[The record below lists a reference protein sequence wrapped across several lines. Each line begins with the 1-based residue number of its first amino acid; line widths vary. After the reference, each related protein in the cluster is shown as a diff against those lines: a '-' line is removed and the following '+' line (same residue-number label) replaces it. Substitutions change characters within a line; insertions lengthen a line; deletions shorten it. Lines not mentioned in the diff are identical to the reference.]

1 MADLK
6 FALWDSF
13 PESEVD
19 QGSSIADVYDR
30 HIGLARLAEE
40 VGYHSYFVIEHQ
52 NRELISS
59 PSVYLSAVAQQTN
72 TLRIGAMIWQLP
84 FHHPLRLAEEVGMLD
99 QLSHGRV
106 EFGTGIGIH
115 EHEFIRWGLDFYARG
130 EMSSEALEIIKMA
143 WSQNEVTYDGKYWQF
158 NEALPAP
165 KPFQQPTPPIWVGAH
180 SKAALDFAAKGNYHV
195 SQNIDI
201 DDVVAEKFNY
211 YRKVWH
217 ECKHPGPMPSI
228 FLQRIVHVAETDE
241 QAREEA
247 ESQLVG
253 RATIPAAGAMSSGG
267 SFGRSRISDS
277 KIGWGSS
284 PRAMGTESELPDNVE
299 RGRVFKMMGQ
309 SYDFSI
315 ENGVA
320 IIGSPET
327 VIRKIQ
333 EQKKYIGYDLL
344 ATTHGFGDMPPVL
357 VEKSIRLFGEEVI
370 PAFK

>member
-115 EHEFIRWGLDFYARG
+115 EHDTIWCTKL
-130 EMSSEALEIIKMA
+130 I
-143 WSQNEVTYDGKYWQF
+143 
-158 NEALPAP
+158 
-165 KPFQQPTPPIWVGAH
+165 FQA
-180 SKAALDFAAKGNYHV
+180 
-195 SQNIDI
+195 
-201 DDVVAEKFNY
+201 
-211 YRKVWH
+211 
-217 ECKHPGPMPSI
+217 
-228 FLQRIVHVAETDE
+228 
-241 QAREEA
+241 
-247 ESQLVG
+247 
-253 RATIPAAGAMSSGG
+253 PAARIHL
-267 SFGRSRISDS
+267 SFCVIFEDFH
-277 KIGWGSS
+277 
-284 PRAMGTESELPDNVE
+284 E
-299 RGRVFKMMGQ
+299 
-309 SYDFSI
+309 FSI
-315 ENGVA
+315 
-320 IIGSPET
+320 
-327 VIRKIQ
+327 
-333 EQKKYIGYDLL
+333 
-344 ATTHGFGDMPPVL
+344 
-357 VEKSIRLFGEEVI
+357 
-370 PAFK
+370 

>member
-1 MADLK
+1 MADLR

-19 QGSSIADVYDR
+19 GGSSISEVYDR
-30 HIGLARLAEE
+30 HIGLARLVEE
-40 VGYHSYFVIEHQ
+40 LGYHSYFVIEHQ

-59 PSVYLSAVAQQTN
+59 PSVYLTAIARETSV
-72 TLRIGAMIWQLP
+72 LRIGAMIWQLP

-130 EMSSEALEIIKMA
+130 AMSQEALEIIKMA
-143 WSQNEVTYDGKYWQF
+143 WTQDEVTYDGKYWQF

-165 KPFQQPTPPIWVGAH
+165 KPFQKPTPPIWVGAH
-180 SKAALDFAAKGNYHV
+180 SKAALEFAAKGNYHV

-201 DDVVAEKFNY
+201 DDVVAEKFDY
-211 YRKVWH
+211 YRKVWR
-217 ECKHPGPMPSI
+217 ECNHDGPMPGI
-228 FLQRIVHVAETDE
+228 FLQRIVHVAETDAK
-241 QAREEA
+241 AREEA
-247 ESQLVG
+247 EKHLVG
-253 RATIPAAGAMSSGG
+253 RATLPVAGAMATGG
-267 SFGRSRISDS
+267 SFGRSRVSGS

-284 PRAMGTESELPDNVE
+284 PRGMGTESDLPDNVE

-327 VIRKIQ
+327 VTRKIQ
-333 EQKKYIGYDLL
+333 EQQKYIGYDLL
-344 ATTHGFGDMPPVL
+344 ATTHGFGDMPPDM
-357 VEKSIRLFGEEVI
+357 VEKSIKLFGKEVI